1 VRDATDMSAR
11 PLQSRPDMSNFTVR
25 RVLLVASMLFC
36 RVALADDAKQPEAPN
51 KLPAA
56 AAKPVSM
63 EEVDKVVEASDR
75 AVQACNKNGRRGDTL
90 AVLMSMTIEADGTVS
105 TVEATPQDQDN
116 GKGETTAGKVRSA
129 ADQRWSNAEAA
140 CLVRVAKKMKF
151 PAAGTVSHVQYPFML
166 VPPVK
171 RAPSY

>member
-1 VRDATDMSAR
+1 MSAR
-11 PLQSRPDMSNFTVR
+11 PLQSRPAMSNFTVR
-25 RVLLVASMLFC
+25 RFLLVASMLFC
-36 RVALADDAKQPEAPN
+36 RVALADDAKQPETPS
-51 KLPAA
+51 KLPAAA

-75 AVQACNKNGRRGDTL
+75 AVQACNRNGRRADTL

-105 TVEATPQDQDN
+105 AVEATPQDQDN
-116 GKGETTAGKVRSA
+116 GKAP
-129 ADQRWSNAEAA
+129 AEAA

-151 PAAGTVSHVQYPFML
+151 PAAGTISHVQYPFMI